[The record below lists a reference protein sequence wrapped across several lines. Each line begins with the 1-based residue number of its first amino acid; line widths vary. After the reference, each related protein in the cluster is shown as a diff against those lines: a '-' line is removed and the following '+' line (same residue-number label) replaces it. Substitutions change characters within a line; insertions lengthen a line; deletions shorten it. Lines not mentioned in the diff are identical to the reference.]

1 MAEKLCAVRCT
12 LASVKPIVPVPQQM
26 SSTMVSSSTS
36 ASAPTQRY
44 STSAAGVFTATRGA
58 PLKKTYTESS
68 SLKDGNYNMSKVC

>member
-36 ASAPTQRY
+36 ASAPTQQY
-44 STSAAGVFTATRGA
+44 NTSAAGVFTANTEA
-58 PLKKTYTESS
+58 PLRKIYMESS
-68 SLKDGNYNMSKVC
+68 SLKDGNYNTSKVC